1 MDRYNDYMTY
11 TYAYNM
17 NTYNMNGFRISRDTE
32 EKISTK
38 DDKID
43 ILKEN
48 INKIKDD
55 RIGRLVKKELIKL
68 LEKSGIYF

>member
-1 MDRYNDYMTY
+1 MNRYDDFTTYTY
-11 TYAYNM
+11 TYA
-17 NTYNMNGFRISRDTE
+17 YNMNGFRISRDTE

-68 LEKSGIYF
+68 LEKSGIYL

>member
-11 TYAYNM
+11 TYTYNM
-17 NTYNMNGFRISRDTE
+17 NAYNMNGFRISRDTE